1 MTIVKRWT
9 ISRETTGNHLKLLTI
24 EGENLY
30 RSQHH
35 QTSEPGPVVMLRNLV
50 MSITKEQVCVL
61 FNAHHL
67 FLFNALCYD
76 FFSINA
82 HVVLFNAL

>member
-1 MTIVKRWT
+1 MIVKRWT

-82 HVVLFNAL
+82 HVFLFNAL